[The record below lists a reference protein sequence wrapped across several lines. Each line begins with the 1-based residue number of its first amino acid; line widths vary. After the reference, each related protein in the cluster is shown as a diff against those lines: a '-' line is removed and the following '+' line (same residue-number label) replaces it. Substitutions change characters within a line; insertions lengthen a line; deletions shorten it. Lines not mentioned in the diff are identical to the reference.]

1 MRVSSRFQILFFVL
15 LLGLCGAQSAR
26 ADIYGGAWAPTDGSV
41 NVLKFT
47 PTSCENMI
55 ELYMY
60 KWGEE
65 KDITSDLKLMQIVP
79 NQTFVTADVY
89 ISQSDGQW
97 TATMDLKTLNLGSTN
112 VFGLYYLDFGN
123 DPEVPPYITDPKI
136 YSMGNTWFVQDPD
149 LCATVAVVDATPV
162 PLPAAAWILG
172 SGLLGIAGLRKR
184 FKR

>member
-26 ADIYGGAWAPTDGSV
+26 ADIYGGAWAPKDGNV
-41 NVLKFT
+41 NALKFT
-47 PTSCENMI
+47 PTNCKNLI

-65 KDITSDLKLMQIVP
+65 KDISTDLKLMQIVP
-79 NQTFVTADVY
+79 SPTFVAADVT
-89 ISQSDGQW
+89 ISKGSGNQW
-97 TATMDLKTLNLGSTN
+97 AAIMGDQTLVLGSTN
-112 VFGLYYLDFGN
+112 VFGLYFLDYG
-123 DPEVPPYITDPKI
+123 DGKVPPYITDPVI
-136 YSMGNTWFVQDPD
+136 FSESNTWFVQDPD
-149 LCATVAVVDATPV
+149 NCATVAVVDATPV

-184 FKR
+184 FKP

>member
-1 MRVSSRFQILFFVL
+1 MCVSSRFLILSFVL

-26 ADIYGGAWAPTDGSV
+26 ADIYGGAWAPTDGNV

-47 PTSCENMI
+47 PTNCMNLI

-65 KDITSDLKLMQIVP
+65 KDISSDLKLMRIDP
-79 NQTFVTADVY
+79 RQTYVTAEVT
-89 ISQSDGQW
+89 ISQGSSGQW
-97 TATMDLKTLNLGSTN
+97 SATMGSQALVLGSTN
-112 VFGLYYLDFGN
+112 VFGLYFQDFG
-123 DPEVPPYITDPKI
+123 EVPPYITDPVI
-136 YSMGNTWFVQDPD
+136 FSVDNSWFVQDPD

-162 PLPAAAWILG
+162 PVPAAAWILG

-184 FKR
+184 YKR